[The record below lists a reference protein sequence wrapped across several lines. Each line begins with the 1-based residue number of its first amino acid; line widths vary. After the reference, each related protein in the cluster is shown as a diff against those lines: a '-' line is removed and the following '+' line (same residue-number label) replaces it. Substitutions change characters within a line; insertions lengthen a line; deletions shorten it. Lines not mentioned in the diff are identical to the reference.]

1 MSGYSIKNYTDSG
14 DYVTVNSVPGDDLSQ
29 PNYVSRFDT
38 LHSSIARDRF
48 RFKTD
53 NSSKVST
60 TYTYITVP
68 VG

>member
-1 MSGYSIKNYTDSG
+1 MYGYSIKDYTYPMTTLQSNLG
-14 DYVTVNSVPGDDLSQ
+14 NRRWFVTK
-29 PNYVSRFDT
+29 NYVSRFDT
-38 LHSSIARDRF
+38 VHTSTERDRF

-60 TYTYITVP
+60 IYTYITVP